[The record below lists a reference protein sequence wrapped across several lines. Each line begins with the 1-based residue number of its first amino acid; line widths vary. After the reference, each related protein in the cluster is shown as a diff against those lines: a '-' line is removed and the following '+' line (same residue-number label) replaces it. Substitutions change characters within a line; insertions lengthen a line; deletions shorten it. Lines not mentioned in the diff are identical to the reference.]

1 MNKLPHD
8 VKRLLEATEETDLD
22 ILAERA
28 DDIVA
33 TPTTTTTSLPRA
45 RNV

>member
-1 MNKLPHD
+1 MNKLPHN

-33 TPTTTTTSLPRA
+33 TPTTTTTSFPRA